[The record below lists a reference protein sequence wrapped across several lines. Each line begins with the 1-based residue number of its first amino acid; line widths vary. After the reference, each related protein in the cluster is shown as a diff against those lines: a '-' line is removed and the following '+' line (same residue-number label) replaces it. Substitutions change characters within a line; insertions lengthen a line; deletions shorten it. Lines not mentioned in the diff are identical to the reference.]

1 MSASPSANAP
11 QVAAL
16 APCRCGSCAAKIRMA
31 SAFTNP
37 VRTEL
42 DTKRISTPS
51 FISPNA
57 TCTAPASNPAASR

>member
-1 MSASPSANAP
+1 MSASPNASAP
-11 QVAAL
+11 QVAVL

-31 SAFTNP
+31 SALTKP

-42 DTKRISTPS
+42 DTKRINTPS

-57 TCTAPASNPAASR
+57 TCTAPASSPAASR